1 MKPSQ
6 FGPGS
11 KRNPRSGDIK
21 RTAEEIRLQFLNDHA
36 GDGASPFYKMLWRVL
51 VNPNL
56 SDSAKVIYA
65 LSLAERNNFEWSN
78 DRMGKLTGKGPKA
91 VERAFGELET
101 YGCIVSTYRGTG
113 RPAHRDFLMPDILT
127 VAKEIEKKLRRKPA
141 KKTAQ
146 GQPFET
152 AERSNSTVLN
162 GQKWPT
168 TLKGTTSVQGEP
180 PISRYNGSSVAGG
193 LARSFVGYRGR
204 ERTCEGGL

>member
-1 MKPSQ
+1 
-6 FGPGS
+6 
-11 KRNPRSGDIK
+11 
-21 RTAEEIRLQFLNDHA
+21 
-36 GDGASPFYKMLWRVL
+36 MLWRVL

-101 YGCIVSTYRGTG
+101 YGCVVSTYRGTG
-113 RPAHRDFLMPDILT
+113 RPAHRNFPMPDILA

-146 GQPFET
+146 GQSLET
-152 AERSNSTVLN
+152 DERSNSTVQGRANLPSQRHSFENPERSNSSVLN
-162 GQKWPT
+162 GRKWPT

-180 PISRYNGSSVAGG
+180 PLGRYNGSSGVGG
-193 LARSFVGYRGR
+193 LAPSVVGYHCRNRTR
-204 ERTCEGGL
+204 EGDL